1 VINTMVAESLDD
13 LAEKIK
19 AVNGKNINQ
28 AVFDVLRKE
37 IREIKPI
44 LFNGDNYSQSWEK
57 EAKKRGLPNA
67 KTTPDAL
74 PALVTP
80 KALELFEKYRVL
92 SQVEL
97 KSRYTIYLERYI
109 KDLEIEAKC
118 LNNLCMEHVIPAA
131 TAYQATLATA
141 LARTREVLG
150 KAVDLSVQ
158 EEILKKI
165 VELIGKIYQMN
176 REVMARMAKAD
187 AIHDEQKK
195 AEMLFRE
202 VKLRMNELR
211 GYVDELE
218 PLVDDELWPLPTFW
232 EMLFIS

>member
-1 VINTMVAESLDD
+1 MGSSQSISFPATVINTIVAESLED
-13 LAEKIK
+13 LGEKIK

-28 AVFDVLRKE
+28 AVFDVLKKE

-44 LFNGDNYSQSWEK
+44 LFNGDNYTQAWEK

-74 PALVTP
+74 PALISP
-80 KALELFEKYRVL
+80 KALGLFEKCRVL
-92 SQVEL
+92 SHVEL
-97 KSRYTIYLERYI
+97 KSRYLVRVERYI

-150 KAVDLSVQ
+150 KADDLSVQ
-158 EEILKKI
+158 EEILRKI
-165 VELIGKIYQMN
+165 VDLIGKIYRLN
-176 REVMARMAKAD
+176 RRS
-187 AIHDEQKK
+187 
-195 AEMLFRE
+195 
-202 VKLRMNELR
+202 
-211 GYVDELE
+211 
-218 PLVDDELWPLPTFW
+218 WPRWQRPAASMT
-232 EMLFIS
+232 SRRRRRRSAVRSRAG